1 MSRPRAEDTIRRTLR
16 ESIAVKTA
24 MLDGQVGL
32 VAELAGH
39 LVDAFRAGHKLV
51 LFGNGGSAA
60 DAQHVAAEFVNMRPG
75 ALPALALTTDTSALT
90 AIGNDVAFDQVFA
103 RQAQALVAPGDV
115 AVAISTSG
123 NSPNVL
129 HGIRTARERGALTVG
144 FTGESGGALK
154 GLVDLCLCVP
164 SASTGRIQEAHIA
177 VWHAVCEVV
186 EQELFGAV

>member
-1 MSRPRAEDTIRRTLR
+1 MSGPRPEETIRRALR
-16 ESIAVKTA
+16 DSIAVKSA
-24 MLDGQVGL
+24 MLDGHVRL

-39 LVDAFRAGHKLV
+39 LVEAFRTGHKLV

-103 RQAQALVAPGDV
+103 RQVQALVAPGDV

-129 HGIRTARERGALTVG
+129 HGIRTARERGALTVAM
-144 FTGESGGALK
+144 TGESGGTLK
-154 GLVDLCLCVP
+154 GMVDLALCVP
-164 SASTGRIQEAHIA
+164 SGNTGRIQEAHI
-177 VWHAVCEVV
+177 VLWHAVCEVV
-186 EQELFGAV
+186 EREVFGEL